1 MKYMGFFS
9 KKQKIDYNAVFK
21 EQYKSIN
28 QLTMQA
34 NNELDYTIK
43 ESLYVLII
51 EKYDELITLIDKG
64 ASFDKEHFISLKENA
79 VKEYQMIKGVNKE

>member
-1 MKYMGFFS
+1 MGFFS

-43 ESLYVLII
+43 ESLYALII
-51 EKYDELITLIDKG
+51 EKYNELIELIDKG
-64 ASFDKEHFISLKENA
+64 AAYDKNHFISLRDNA
-79 VKEYQMIKGVNKE
+79 VKEYKTIQGVNKE

>member
-1 MKYMGFFS
+1 MGFFS

-28 QLTMQA
+28 QLQMQA

-43 ESLYVLII
+43 ESLYALII
-51 EKYDELITLIDKG
+51 EKYNELIELIDKG
-64 ASFDKEHFISLKENA
+64 AAFDKDHFMSLKESA
-79 VKEYQMIKGVNKE
+79 IKEYQTIQNINKE